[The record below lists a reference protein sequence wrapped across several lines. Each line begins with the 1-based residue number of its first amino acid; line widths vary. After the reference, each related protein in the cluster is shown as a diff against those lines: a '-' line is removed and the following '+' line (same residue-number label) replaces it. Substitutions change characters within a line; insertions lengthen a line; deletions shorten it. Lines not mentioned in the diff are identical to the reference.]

1 VLLTTLF
8 DTISLKGGEKMDFLT
23 SENAIN
29 LFKFIGKVIAAIGI
43 FTIVQGILYLKIGKD
58 FESITVKRFPDET
71 QISDIYKEGFD
82 VLRDIDLDPDNKGT
96 DHRYTLIGP
105 EDKEMTKIKFLELDQ
120 KGMDRGKFIY
130 NEINLDEY
138 AIKSLK
144 PQQYLLVGTPTGSNI
159 PTNKISFNI
168 DYQPGEY
175 EFSSNMRSGL
185 NDKVT
190 LEVKRTIMSFLANL

>member
-1 VLLTTLF
+1 
-8 DTISLKGGEKMDFLT
+8 
-23 SENAIN
+23 
-29 LFKFIGKVIAAIGI
+29 
-43 FTIVQGILYLKIGKD
+43 
-58 FESITVKRFPDET
+58 
-71 QISDIYKEGFD
+71 
-82 VLRDIDLDPDNKGT
+82 
-96 DHRYTLIGP
+96 
-105 EDKEMTKIKFLELDQ
+105 
-120 KGMDRGKFIY
+120 MDRGKFIY

-144 PQQYLLVGTPTGSNI
+144 PQQYLLVRTPTGSNI